1 MTRATRERTVAH
13 VPRRFTPNAWG
24 GTERV
29 LQETLPLLGGA
40 GYPCVIHTT
49 QALDP
54 RPFWTIA
61 GVPVTRHRYFYPQW
75 PLEPELAL
83 RFDQKG
89 GNLVSFPLARALT
102 EMDELGLIHAHTG
115 NRLGAQCLRVARQR
129 AVPFV
134 LTLHGGVF
142 AVPEAERQELLR
154 PLSSAKPSL
163 AWGKLLSA
171 LWSTRQLLNRAD
183 ALVCV
188 GVDEYE
194 AAQRALP
201 EQRVEFIPGG
211 VSMEDFGR
219 ADGARGRAQLGVSSD
234 RALLVCIA
242 RVDHQK
248 DQATLVRAWAGL
260 ELECDLALIGPETTA
275 GYLETLRG
283 LARAADR
290 RQAGRLLTPGAVAS
304 EAVTDLYAAADIS
317 VLPSRH
323 EPFGL
328 TCLESWAAKRCL
340 VAADV
345 GGPRWLLSGE
355 GDGQRTGRLFPAG
368 NAEALRELLR
378 ELLSDPEQ
386 RRQLGERGYERAR
399 REFSWRRR
407 AERVSAL
414 YDEVIERGQSRR
426 ATRWRLPVGAHRS
439 GSTHAAR

>member
-1 MTRATRERTVAH
+1 MTRATRQRFVAH
-13 VPRRFTPNAWG
+13 VPRRFTPNSWG

-29 LQETLPLLGGA
+29 LQETLPLLGEA

-75 PLEPELAL
+75 PLDPELEL

-89 GNLVSFPLARALT
+89 GNLVSFPLARALA
-102 EMDELGLIHAHTG
+102 EMDDLGLIHAHTG

-129 AVPFV
+129 KIPFI

-142 AVPEAERQELLR
+142 AVPEAERQELVR
-154 PLSSAKPSL
+154 PLASTRPSL
-163 AWGKLLSA
+163 SWGKLLSVI
-171 LWSTRQLLNRAD
+171 WGTRQLLNRAD
-183 ALVCV
+183 ALICV

-194 AAQRALP
+194 AARHALP

-211 VSMEDFGR
+211 VSMADFDR
-219 ADGARGRAQLGVSSD
+219 ADGARGRAQLGVPGD
-234 RALLVCIA
+234 RLLLVCIA

-248 DQATLVRAWAGL
+248 DQATLVRAWADL
-260 ELECDLALIGPETTA
+260 EIECDLALIGPETTA

-283 LARAADR
+283 LAGATER
-290 RQAGRLLTPGAVAS
+290 RQPGRLLTPGAIAS
-304 EAVTDLYAAADIS
+304 EAVADLYAAADVS

-345 GGPRWLLSGE
+345 GGPRWLLGGE
-355 GDGQRTGRLFPAG
+355 NDDCRTGRLFPAG
-368 NAEALRELLR
+368 NADALRELLR
-378 ELLSDPEQ
+378 ELLADPNQ
-386 RRQLGERGYERAR
+386 RQQLGERGYDRAR

-414 YDEVIERGQSRR
+414 YDEVLERGPRPHSM
-426 ATRWRLPVGAHRS
+426 RWPMPVGLRRRGKDA
-439 GSTHAAR
+439 